1 VTVPDNAVIEAPP
14 HARLRNSR
22 DRVRDTSAHT
32 SSAHTRKGRSSAR
45 AA

>member
-14 HARLRNSR
+14 HARLRISR
-22 DRVRDTSAHT
+22 DRVRDTSVHTNPAH
-32 SSAHTRKGRSSAR
+32 SRKGRSSAR